1 MERKSYIYK
10 LWNENAPNHFY
21 IGTTVNIK
29 KRLSQHRTEIRLKRY
44 KHIFLYSFLK
54 NLPTNTLRIEVLET
68 VDYKDRFTA
77 EARLIRVL
85 RPDLNTQRPGI
96 GQIYPD
102 RPNIPDKPTEPY
114 KPTEPEPVEILPE
127 YGPHTIIMTQLVAI
141 LDSCLENTNFR
152 ESPNVQLVN

>member
-1 MERKSYIYK
+1 
-10 LWNENAPNHFY
+10 
-21 IGTTVNIK
+21 
-29 KRLSQHRTEIRLKRY
+29 
-44 KHIFLYSFLK
+44 
-54 NLPTNTLRIEVLET
+54 LET